1 MAEKHVL
8 VINEK
13 DNVGVVMDEVF
24 AKDSLVIA
32 VGNNKYT
39 IEAREFISR
48 LHKVAVTDIMKD
60 AKVLKYGETIGIAQ
74 RDIFVRRACSY
85 TQPKRIKRLG

>member
-74 RDIFVRRACSY
+74 RDILSGEHVHIHNLKGLR
-85 TQPKRIKRLG
+85 G